1 MLGQLILSGISQGA
15 IYALVALG
23 MTVLYRTTAVLN
35 FGYGDTFMLGAF
47 VFYVFLK
54 IAQMPFGVAALL
66 AVAVMIGVGL
76 VIERLLIRPIAARPH
91 LLIAMMTIAISYLFR
106 GATRMI
112 WGRDVQPMPSLF
124 DFPPVF
130 IGDMVLTSQ
139 SLVIMV
145 AAAVLVIVF
154 FSFFNYSALGK
165 LMQAASHSPRGAAL
179 IGINVPLFSACM
191 WGLSVAIAAVAGILV
206 APVTLL
212 YPDMG
217 AATLLKAFAAMTLGG
232 FGNLGGAVLGGVVLG
247 ISEQLCGGYISTSF
261 MDIFPYLVILV
272 VLLVYPAGMLGRS
285 EITRV

>member
-1 MLGQLILSGISQGA
+1 MLGQLILSGVSQGA

-54 IAQMPFGVAALL
+54 IALLPFAVAALL
-66 AVAVMIGVGL
+66 TVLVMVLVGVL
-76 VIERLLIRPIAARPH
+76 LERLLIRPIIASPH
-91 LLIAMMTIAISYLFR
+91 LLVAMMTIAISYLFR

-112 WGRDVQPMPSLF
+112 WGRDVQPMPEMF
-124 DFPPVF
+124 DIPPIF

-145 AAAVLVIVF
+145 AAAILVIGF
-154 FSFFNYSALGK
+154 FSFFNYSPLGK

-191 WGLSVAIAAVAGILV
+191 WGLSVAIAAIAGILV

-217 AATLLKAFAAMTLGG
+217 AVILLKAFAAMTLGG
-232 FGNLGGAVLGGVVLG
+232 FGNLGGAVLGGVLLG
-247 ISEQLCGGYISTSF
+247 ISEQLCGGYISTSI
-261 MDIFPYLVILV
+261 MDIFPYLVILI
-272 VLLVYPAGMLGRS
+272 VLLIYPSGILGRA
-285 EITRV
+285 ETVRV

>member
-54 IAQMPFGVAALL
+54 IAQLPFGIAAVLT
-66 AVAVMIGVGL
+66 VVTMIGVGL
-76 VIERLLIRPIAARPH
+76 VIERLLIRPITARPH

-124 DFPPVF
+124 DFPPIF

-139 SLVIMV
+139 NLVIMV
-145 AAAVLVIVF
+145 AAAILVVGF
-154 FSFFNYSALGK
+154 FAFFNYSSLGK

-191 WGLSVAIAAVAGILV
+191 WGLSVAIAAIAGILV

-232 FGNLGGAVLGGVVLG
+232 FGNLGGAVLGGVLLG

>member
-1 MLGQLILSGISQGA
+1 MLAQLIVSGISQGA

-23 MTVLYRTTAVLN
+23 MTVLYRTTSVLN
-35 FGYGDTFMLGAF
+35 FGYGETFMLGAF
-47 VFYVFLK
+47 AFYVSLK
-54 IAQMPFGVAALL
+54 ILQLPFAVAALL
-66 AVAVMIGVGL
+66 TIAVMIGVGVL
-76 VIERLLIRPIAARPH
+76 LERFIFRPIMMREH
-91 LLIAMMTIAISYLFR
+91 LLIAMMTIAISFLFR

-112 WGRDVQPMPSLF
+112 WGREVLPMPPVF
-124 DFPPVF
+124 DFPPIIF
-130 IGDMVLTSQ
+130 GNMVITSQ

-145 AAAVLVIVF
+145 TAAILVLVF
-154 FSFFNYSALGK
+154 FAFFNYTTLGK

-179 IGINVPLFSACM
+179 VGINVPLFSACM
-191 WGLSVAIAAVAGILV
+191 WALSAAIAAMAGILV

-232 FGNLGGAVLGGVVLG
+232 FGHLGGAVLGGILLG

-272 VLLVYPAGMLGRS
+272 VLLIYPSGLLGKARTS
-285 EITRV
+285 RV

>member
-54 IAQMPFGVAALL
+54 IAQLPFGVAAVLT
-66 AVAVMIGVGL
+66 VVTMIGVGL
-76 VIERLLIRPIAARPH
+76 VIERLLIRPITARPH

-124 DFPPVF
+124 DFPPIF

-139 SLVIMV
+139 NLVIMV
-145 AAAVLVIVF
+145 AAAITVLVIFAF
-154 FSFFNYSALGK
+154 FTYS
-165 LMQAASHSPRGAAL
+165 SHSQL
-179 IGINVPLFSACM
+179 K
-191 WGLSVAIAAVAGILV
+191 
-206 APVTLL
+206 
-212 YPDMG
+212 PD
-217 AATLLKAFAAMTLGG
+217 TH
-232 FGNLGGAVLGGVVLG
+232 
-247 ISEQLCGGYISTSF
+247 Q
-261 MDIFPYLVILV
+261 
-272 VLLVYPAGMLGRS
+272 
-285 EITRV
+285 

>member
-66 AVAVMIGVGL
+66 TVAVMIGVGL

-165 LMQAASHSPRGAAL
+165 LMQAASHSPRAAAL
-179 IGINVPLFSACM
+179 I
-191 WGLSVAIAAVAGILV
+191 
-206 APVTLL
+206 
-212 YPDMG
+212 
-217 AATLLKAFAAMTLGG
+217 KAFAAMTLGG

-272 VLLVYPAGMLGRS
+272 VLLVYPAGMLGR
-285 EITRV
+285 

>member
-1 MLGQLILSGISQGA
+1 M
-15 IYALVALG
+15 
-23 MTVLYRTTAVLN
+23 LN

-54 IAQMPFGVAALL
+54 ITALPFGIAAVLT
-66 AVAVMIGVGL
+66 VVTMIGVGFGDPSGFDPPDHG
-76 VIERLLIRPIAARPH
+76 RAHCP
-91 LLIAMMTIAISYLFR
+91 IAMMTIAISYLFR

-124 DFPPVF
+124 DFPPIL
-130 IGDMVLTSQ
+130 IGEMVLTSQ
-139 SLVIMV
+139 NLVIIV
-145 AAAVLVIVF
+145 AAAVLVIGF
-154 FSFFNYSALGK
+154 FAFFNYSALGK

-191 WGLSVAIAAVAGILV
+191 WALSVAIAAIAGILV

-232 FGNLGGAVLGGVVLG
+232 FGNLGGAVLGGVLLG